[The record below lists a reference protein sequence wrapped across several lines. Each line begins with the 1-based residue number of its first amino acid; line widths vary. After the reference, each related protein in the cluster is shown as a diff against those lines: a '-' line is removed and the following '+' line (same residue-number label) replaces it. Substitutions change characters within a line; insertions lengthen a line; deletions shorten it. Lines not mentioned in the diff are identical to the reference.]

1 MRGIRLPGS
10 AVPGENDTVL
20 STLGAEPRRGD
31 FFDAASLRNIIAGCD
46 VVMHLATAIPK
57 KILVRKGDWL
67 LNDRLR
73 TEGTRNLAEAALA
86 NACRLGWLYSA
97 DAFHIRSL
105 VGMMKERKYKSIG
118 EGKQYWSLI
127 HADDAASAFIKAV
140 ENLDNIAR
148 TAYNV
153 VDDGP
158 VLVRELIAHIAKTL
172 GIKEPGKLPIIFAKP
187 LLGADVVDS
196 FLVSARVK
204 NDAVKTDL
212 GWESEYKTFREG
224 YTAVIREMELS

>member
-1 MRGIRLPGS
+1 MRGIRVAGLS
-10 AVPGENDTVL
+10 RSGENDTVL

-67 LNDRLR
+67 LNDRLH
-73 TEGTRNLAEAALA
+73 TEGTWNLAEVALA
-86 NACRLGWLYSA
+86 NACRLYLQQSVTFVYGDHGDAWIDESVPVPEKQFSFLKSAREMESIVSTLKEREGLPAAIFRLGWLYSA

-105 VGMMKERKYKSIG
+105 VGMIKERKYKSIG

-140 ENLDNIAR
+140 ENLDNIAH
-148 TAYNV
+148 TAYIMLSMT
-153 VDDGP
+153 D
-158 VLVRELIAHIAKTL
+158 R
-172 GIKEPGKLPIIFAKP
+172 
-187 LLGADVVDS
+187 S
-196 FLVSARVK
+196 WYVS
-204 NDAVKTDL
+204 
-212 GWESEYKTFREG
+212 
-224 YTAVIREMELS
+224 